1 MTTIA
6 GTLARHQWQIVVR
19 GQPRLDPI
27 QALVTV
33 AGTARDIGRSS
44 NWLDTAFARL
54 CAAAAEDL
62 EWVVHC
68 ALEHRSHPDSV
79 SLWESCRFLLECVRE
94 GWLESAAEYV
104 LATRADAERLSEHA
118 DGTCA
123 PAERQALL
131 TWCSQAAEAIRLL
144 RIAQSAATVTRPEAV

>member
-1 MTTIA
+1 MPTIA
-6 GTLARHQWQIVVR
+6 GTLARHQWQMVVR

-33 AGTARDIGRSS
+33 AGTAGD
-44 NWLDTAFARL
+44 LDTAFAMLR
-54 CAAAAEDL
+54 AAAAEDL

-79 SLWESCRFLLECVRE
+79 GLWESCRFLLECVRE
-94 GWLESAAEYV
+94 GWLEPAAEYV
-104 LATRADAERLSEHA
+104 LATRADTERLLSA
-118 DGTCA
+118 SPDGTCA

-144 RIAQSAATVTRPEAV
+144 RIAQSAATVTRPEVV